1 MMTVRYLDLENWAR
15 RKHFEM
21 FRAFDYPHFN
31 LTAAVDVTA
40 LRRAVSAR
48 GESFAVAAVYCLAR
62 AANEIEP
69 FRYRIR
75 GERVVVHEVVHP
87 SFTVLLPD
95 ETFSF
100 CTVPFDWDYGVF
112 AARATERIAAVK
124 AQPVLEDEPGQ
135 DDLLF
140 MTSIPWVTFTGLMH
154 PIHMSPADSVP
165 RIAWGKF
172 EAREERL
179 RMPVSVQAHHALM
192 DGLHAGRYFQRLQA
206 LLDQLPFL
214 A

>member
-1 MMTVRYLDLENWAR
+1 MRYLDVENWAR

-31 LTAAVDVTA
+31 LTATVDVSA
-40 LRRAVSAR
+40 LLEAVRR
-48 GESFAVAAVYCLAR
+48 GEDSFTIAAVYLLAR

-75 GERVVVHEVVHP
+75 GERIVVHDVVHP

-100 CTVPFDWDYGVF
+100 CTVHFDWDYDVF
-112 AARATERIAAVK
+112 AARAAERIAWVRRY
-124 AQPVLEDEPGQ
+124 PVLEDEPGQ

-140 MTSIPWVTFTGLMH
+140 MTAIPWVSFTGLMH

-165 RIAWGKF
+165 RIAWGRYF
-172 EAREERL
+172 RQGGRDH
-179 RMPVSVQAHHALM
+179 MPVSVQAHHALM

-206 LLDQLPFL
+206 LLDRPPFGP
-214 A
+214 